1 MKHRYFPES
10 LRFLYGIC
18 AKASLLQKLGA
29 VKDWLEFLSSPELG
43 AQSSGTTLK
52 CGTIINNF
60 QN

>member
-43 AQSSGTTLK
+43 SSEFRYN
-52 CGTIINNF
+52 IEVWDYY
-60 QN
+60 Q